1 MAEALAS
8 AVIDAPVEAVWEIVR
23 DFAALPS
30 WVPGLGPCRI
40 EDGLAPDVVGC
51 IRAFQLGDGTP
62 VRERLTMLDDSRY
75 AFAYTF
81 ITPAFPVEDY
91 QAGFQLIP
99 VTNGDRTFAQWSA
112 RFEEAPEDKGKYER
126 IISRDVFAAGL
137 ATLGERARGRKAPPG
152 AVRWQGFRP
161 AKVFCSS
168 VLPAPASLVWERMRD
183 FASMD
188 QWHPD
193 LADMHMLGGVRSDK
207 VSGVRDFR
215 FGDGR
220 LLEQLTLLCDR
231 TRAFRYTIN
240 ASPMPWLNYHAGARL
255 YPVTATDATF
265 AVWTAD
271 WTATPNDDAELIP
284 QVHQRVFQLA
294 FDTLGAQLAGQPDR
308 TQGRTGP

>member
-23 DFAALPS
+23 DFGTLPS

-51 IRAFQLGDGTP
+51 IRAFALGDGTP

-75 AFAYTF
+75 SFAYNFETR
-81 ITPAFPVEDY
+81 AFPVEDY
-91 QAGFQLIP
+91 DATFQLIP
-99 VTNGDRTFAQWSA
+99 VTNGDRTFAHWSA

-126 IISRDVFAAGL
+126 IISQDVFAAGL
-137 ATLGERARGRKAPPG
+137 AALGERARGCMAPPG

-168 VLPAPASLVWERMRD
+168 MLPVPVAPVWERMRD
-183 FASMD
+183 FASMAD
-188 QWHPD
+188 WHPD
-193 LADMHMLGGVRSDK
+193 LTNMHMLDGARSDK

-215 FGDGR
+215 LGDGR
-220 LLEQLTLLCDR
+220 LQEQLTLLCDR
-231 TRAFRYTIN
+231 TRAFRYKIN

-255 YPVTATDATF
+255 YPVTATDTTF

-271 WTATPNDDAELIP
+271 WVASPNDDAELIP
-284 QVHQRVFQLA
+284 QIHHRVFQLA
-294 FDTLGAQLAGQPDR
+294 FDTLGGQLAGR
-308 TQGRTGP
+308 R